1 MRWFI
6 VALLVGFIGVAF
18 WKMMPEA
25 QFPYANIIQV
35 SNNSEDEL
43 KTRPTLDTLEL
54 APKQAVIAAA
64 PPIQKSNDFYA
75 VNKVSTQAKA
85 VLSAAK
91 VLPQD
96 LNNEAYIEFDLPTLR
111 KLEGGDNFELLIP
124 QTQES
129 FVAEVTG
136 ISLAGNGDK
145 SVFGKVTG
153 ADGRFHT
160 TVLTVGKDAV
170 YGQLTAPSGNYVFE
184 SKDQY
189 GWIAAK
195 RDLYRSHKE
204 EELHPHDSHD
214 ETEHH
219 SVSVKEDIFQPKSN
233 VN

>member
-1 MRWFI
+1 MRLLI
-6 VALLVGFIGVAF
+6 VALLVGFIGIAF

-25 QFPYANIIQV
+25 QPSPANIIQV
-35 SNNSEDEL
+35 SNNTEDESKAIPKLETL
-43 KTRPTLDTLEL
+43 KRGPE
-54 APKQAVIAAA
+54 QAIITAA
-64 PPIQKSNDFYA
+64 PTQKSSDFYA
-75 VNKVSTQAKA
+75 VNKVSNKAKT

-111 KLEGGDNFELLIP
+111 KLESGDNFELLIP

-136 ISLAGNGDK
+136 ISLAENGDK

-184 SKDQY
+184 SKDQF

-214 ETEHH
+214 ETEHN

>member
-1 MRWFI
+1 MRLLI
-6 VALLVGFIGVAF
+6 VALLVGFIGIAF

-25 QFPYANIIQV
+25 QPSRANVIQV
-35 SNNSEDEL
+35 SNNSEDEPKAIPQL
-43 KTRPTLDTLEL
+43 EALEL
-54 APKQAVIAAA
+54 GPEQAITAA
-64 PPIQKSNDFYA
+64 PSIQKSSDFYA
-75 VNKVSTQAKA
+75 VNKVSNQAKA

-136 ISLAGNGDK
+136 ISLAENGDK

-214 ETEHH
+214 ETEHN

>member
-1 MRWFI
+1 MRLLI
-6 VALLVGFIGVAF
+6 VALLVGFIGIAF

-25 QFPYANIIQV
+25 QPSHANVIQV
-35 SNNSEDEL
+35 SNEGESKASPKLETL
-43 KTRPTLDTLEL
+43 KQD
-54 APKQAVIAAA
+54 PKQTIITAA
-64 PPIQKSNDFYA
+64 PIQKSSDFYA
-75 VNKVSTQAKA
+75 VNKVSNKAKA

-136 ISLAGNGDK
+136 ISLAENGDK

-160 TVLTVGKDAV
+160 TVLTVGTNAV

-184 SKDQY
+184 SKDQF

-214 ETEHH
+214 ETEHD

>member
-1 MRWFI
+1 MRLLI
-6 VALLVGFIGVAF
+6 VALLVGFIGIAF

-25 QFPYANIIQV
+25 QPSHANVIQV
-35 SNNSEDEL
+35 SNNPEDESKATL
-43 KTRPTLDTLEL
+43 ELDTLEQGS
-54 APKQAVIAAA
+54 KQVIITAA
-64 PPIQKSNDFYA
+64 PIQKSSDFYA
-75 VNKVSTQAKA
+75 VNKVSNKAKA

-136 ISLAGNGDK
+136 ISLAENGDK

-184 SKDQY
+184 SKDQF

-214 ETEHH
+214 ETEHN

>member
-1 MRWFI
+1 MRVLI
-6 VALLVGFIGVAF
+6 VALLIGFIGIAF

-25 QFPYANIIQV
+25 QPSQVNLIQA
-35 SNNSEDEL
+35 SHNLETNDQATPKHE
-43 KTRPTLDTLEL
+43 TLESSPEQVTPT
-54 APKQAVIAAA
+54 AT
-64 PPIQKSNDFYA
+64 PIQKGNDFYA
-75 VNKVSTQAKA
+75 VNKVSNKAKA

-96 LNNEAYIEFDLPTLR
+96 LSNEAYIEFDLPTLR
-111 KLEGGDNFELLIP
+111 ELEGGDNFELLIP

-136 ISLAGNGDK
+136 ISLAENGDK

-184 SKDQY
+184 SKDQF

-214 ETEHH
+214 ETDHN
-219 SVSVKEDIFQPKSN
+219 SVSVKKDIFQPKSN

>member
-1 MRWFI
+1 MRLFI
-6 VALLVGFIGVAF
+6 VALLVGFIGIAF
-18 WKMMPEA
+18 WKMMPQTTPSSTHIVETTTDTPNIDTKPISIEEEIEVA
-25 QFPYANIIQV
+25 PQQSANTTKV
-35 SNNSEDEL
+35 AGN
-43 KTRPTLDTLEL
+43 
-54 APKQAVIAAA
+54 
-64 PPIQKSNDFYA
+64 NDFYA
-75 VNKVSTQAKA
+75 VNKISNKAKA
-85 VLSAAK
+85 VLTAAK
-91 VLPQD
+91 VLPKD
-96 LNNEAYIEFDLPTLR
+96 LSNEAYIEFDLTSLR
-111 KLEGGDNFELLIP
+111 NLEGGDNFELLIP

-136 ISLAGNGDK
+136 ISLAENGDK

-195 RDLYRSHKE
+195 RDLYRSHQE
-204 EELHPHDSHD
+204 EELHPHDNHD
-214 ETEHH
+214 ETQHN
-219 SVSVKEDIFQPKSN
+219 SVSVQKDIFKPKSN

>member
-1 MRWFI
+1 MRLLI
-6 VALLVGFIGVAF
+6 VALLVGFIGLAV
-18 WKMMPEA
+18 WKMIPEA
-25 QFPYANIIQV
+25 QRAQANLIQTSSNSKDEIKSASKPEILIQSPEQSATAMQPIEKV
-35 SNNSEDEL
+35 S
-43 KTRPTLDTLEL
+43 
-54 APKQAVIAAA
+54 
-64 PPIQKSNDFYA
+64 DFYA
-75 VNKVSTQAKA
+75 VNKVSNKAKA

-136 ISLAGNGDK
+136 ISLAENGDK

-184 SKDQY
+184 SKDQF

-214 ETEHH
+214 EIEHN
-219 SVSVKEDIFQPKSN
+219 SVSVQEDIFQPKSN

>member
-1 MRWFI
+1 MRLLI
-6 VALLVGFIGVAF
+6 VALLVGFIGIAF

-25 QFPYANIIQV
+25 QLSHANVIQV
-35 SNNSEDEL
+35 SNNTEDESKATL
-43 KTRPTLDTLEL
+43 ELDTLEQGS
-54 APKQAVIAAA
+54 KQAITTTA
-64 PPIQKSNDFYA
+64 PIQKSSDFYA
-75 VNKVSTQAKA
+75 VNKVSNKAKA

-136 ISLAGNGDK
+136 ISLAENGDK

-184 SKDQY
+184 SKNQF

-214 ETEHH
+214 ETEHN

>member
-1 MRWFI
+1 MRLLI
-6 VALLVGFIGVAF
+6 VALLVGFIGIAF

-25 QFPYANIIQV
+25 QPSHVNAIQV
-35 SNNSEDEL
+35 SNNSEDESKTTPKLETL
-43 KTRPTLDTLEL
+43 KRGPI
-54 APKQAVIAAA
+54 QAITTAA
-64 PPIQKSNDFYA
+64 PIQKSGDFYA
-75 VNKVSTQAKA
+75 VNKVSSKAKA

-129 FVAEVTG
+129 FIAEVTG
-136 ISLAGNGDK
+136 ISLAENGDK

-184 SKDQY
+184 SKDRF

>member
-1 MRWFI
+1 MRLLI
-6 VALLVGFIGVAF
+6 VALLVGFIGIAF

-25 QFPYANIIQV
+25 QPSHANVIQV
-35 SNNSEDEL
+35 SNNPEDESKATL
-43 KTRPTLDTLEL
+43 ELDTLEQGS
-54 APKQAVIAAA
+54 KQVIITAA
-64 PPIQKSNDFYA
+64 PIQKSSDFYA
-75 VNKVSTQAKA
+75 VNKVSNKAKA

-136 ISLAGNGDK
+136 ISLAENGDK

-184 SKDQY
+184 SKDQF

-214 ETEHH
+214 ETERN

>member
-1 MRWFI
+1 MRLLI
-6 VALLVGFIGVAF
+6 VALLVGFIGIAV
-18 WKMMPEA
+18 WKMIPEA
-25 QFPYANIIQV
+25 QRAQANLIQTSSNSKDEIKSASKPEILIQSPEQSATAMQPIEKV
-35 SNNSEDEL
+35 S
-43 KTRPTLDTLEL
+43 
-54 APKQAVIAAA
+54 
-64 PPIQKSNDFYA
+64 DFYA
-75 VNKVSTQAKA
+75 VNKVSNKAKA
-85 VLSAAK
+85 VLSEAK

-136 ISLAGNGDK
+136 ISLAENGDK

-204 EELHPHDSHD
+204 EELHPHDSHN
-214 ETEHH
+214 EIEHN
-219 SVSVKEDIFQPKSN
+219 SVSVQEDIFQPKSN

>member
-1 MRWFI
+1 MRLLI
-6 VALLVGFIGVAF
+6 VALLVGFIGIAV
-18 WKMMPEA
+18 WKMIPKAQRAQANLIQTSSNSKDEIKSASKPE
-25 QFPYANIIQV
+25 ILIQSPEQSATAMQPIEKV
-35 SNNSEDEL
+35 S
-43 KTRPTLDTLEL
+43 
-54 APKQAVIAAA
+54 
-64 PPIQKSNDFYA
+64 DFYA
-75 VNKVSTQAKA
+75 VNKVSNKAKA

-136 ISLAGNGDK
+136 ISLAENGDK

-204 EELHPHDSHD
+204 EELHPHDSHN
-214 ETEHH
+214 EIEHN
-219 SVSVKEDIFQPKSN
+219 SVSVQEDIFQPKSN

>member
-1 MRWFI
+1 MRLLI
-6 VALLVGFIGVAF
+6 VALLVGFIGIAF

-25 QFPYANIIQV
+25 QPSHANVIQV
-35 SNNSEDEL
+35 SNNPEDESKATL
-43 KTRPTLDTLEL
+43 ELDTLEQGS
-54 APKQAVIAAA
+54 KQVTITAA
-64 PPIQKSNDFYA
+64 PIQKSSDFYA
-75 VNKVSTQAKA
+75 VNKVSNKAKA

-136 ISLAGNGDK
+136 ISLAENGDK

-184 SKDQY
+184 SKDQF

-214 ETEHH
+214 ETERN